1 MSFSLC
7 WLCLLVGTASVPEVV
22 SAVHDLQLEG
32 QLSDSER
39 GKDARQIMEKR
50 AEVLK
55 LGGGESKEGRAWGGF
70 DLRDFLRDFR

>member
-32 QLSDSER
+32 QPSDSER
-39 GKDARQIMEKR
+39 GKDARQIMDKER
-50 AEVLK
+50 RCLDWVAVRIRR
-55 LGGGESKEGRAWGGF
+55 GERGGF